1 MLKNQ
6 YLNSVL
12 ETVKKRDAGEPEFLQ
27 AVEEVLESIV
37 PVIEA
42 HPEYEKAGLVERIV
56 EPERFI
62 SFRVPWTDD
71 EGNVHVNRGYR
82 LQFNSAIGPYKGG
95 LRFHPSVYPGIMKF
109 LGFEQVFKNSFPSAV
124 VRVVLTLTPEAS
136 QMAKLCV
143 SVSHL

>member
-27 AVEEVLESIV
+27 AVEEVLESIE

-71 EGNVHVNRGYR
+71 AGNKTTFGLYCSSAAQYSWLKAFAGEEVTMEITACNWNDKNYWRGCV
-82 LQFNSAIGPYKGG
+82 LA
-95 LRFHPSVYPGIMKF
+95 VYTEDGKVM
-109 LGFEQVFKNSFPSAV
+109 N
-124 VRVVLTLTPEAS
+124 TLNFDTY
-136 QMAKLCV
+136 
-143 SVSHL
+143 

>member
-27 AVEEVLESIV
+27 AVEEVLESIE

-62 SFRVPWTDD
+62 SFRVCSSC
-71 EGNVHVNRGYR
+71 
-82 LQFNSAIGPYKGG
+82 FN
-95 LRFHPSVYPGIMKF
+95 
-109 LGFEQVFKNSFPSAV
+109 
-124 VRVVLTLTPEAS
+124 
-136 QMAKLCV
+136 C
-143 SVSHL
+143 